1 MKAIVEPLDGNKVR
15 LSVEI
20 PESEFEP
27 AIDAAFKKIAK
38 EVRIP
43 GFRPG
48 KAPRRVLEAQVGKGA
63 GRIQALNDS
72 LGDFYAEAVKEHE
85 VDVIAPPEI
94 DLIDGAESGD
104 IKFDA
109 VVEVRPTITVSGYDA
124 LKVEIP
130 PVDVTAEL
138 VDEQIERFRE
148 QYAELGETERAA
160 GEGDFVTIDIEGS
173 QNGEVLPGLV
183 AQAYLYEVGSGGI
196 VPEMDENLTGAKA
209 GDTLSFDAAHPN
221 AEMAE
226 EDDDADVSPLHFEIT
241 VVNVKEKV
249 LPDLD
254 DDFADKASEFSTMAE
269 WRTDIEKRMQQVR
282 KAQSQMMV
290 REKIGEALAELVT
303 DELPEP
309 LVGAEMNE
317 RLQDMAMRL
326 QAQGLT
332 LEQWLQFSGT
342 DPQQFLDDLRT
353 TAERSARVD
362 LALRAI
368 ALAEGI
374 AALEADLDEEFEM
387 VASRVGQ
394 PSETVKVQLTEA
406 GHIPALKADIAK
418 RKSLDWLTEKVTITD
433 EDGNEIAYA
442 DLAFEELDDE
452 ADSTEGASA
461 ESEQES
467 GQ

>member
-1 MKAIVEPLDGNKVR
+1 
-15 LSVEI
+15 
-20 PESEFEP
+20 
-27 AIDAAFKKIAK
+27 
-38 EVRIP
+38 
-43 GFRPG
+43 
-48 KAPRRVLEAQVGKGA
+48 
-63 GRIQALNDS
+63 
-72 LGDFYAEAVKEHE
+72 
-85 VDVIAPPEI
+85 
-94 DLIDGAESGD
+94 
-104 IKFDA
+104 
-109 VVEVRPTITVSGYDA
+109 
-124 LKVEIP
+124 
-130 PVDVTAEL
+130 
-138 VDEQIERFRE
+138 
-148 QYAELGETERAA
+148 
-160 GEGDFVTIDIEGS
+160 
-173 QNGEVLPGLV
+173 
-183 AQAYLYEVGSGGI
+183 
-196 VPEMDENLTGAKA
+196 
-209 GDTLSFDAAHPN
+209 
-221 AEMAE
+221 
-226 EDDDADVSPLHFEIT
+226 
-241 VVNVKEKV
+241 
-249 LPDLD
+249 
-254 DDFADKASEFSTMAE
+254 
-269 WRTDIEKRMQQVR
+269 
-282 KAQSQMMV
+282 
-290 REKIGEALAELVT
+290 
-303 DELPEP
+303 
-309 LVGAEMNE
+309 
-317 RLQDMAMRL
+317 MRL